1 MELLWL
7 LSTEAVK
14 SDNKESTPLSDQ
26 KQQQM
31 KLEAYLGNT
40 ASWIPDHNKAKKERG
55 CWRCSGLPCTRKL
68 RLHCAVSSATASRL
82 KTTYKP

>member
-1 MELLWL
+1 MRDTEGAGEKEELPADLR
-7 LSTEAVK
+7 
-14 SDNKESTPLSDQ
+14 D
-26 KQQQM
+26 
-31 KLEAYLGNT
+31 T
-40 ASWIPDHNKAKKERG
+40 AGSVPDHNKAKKERG